1 MKKLSLVP
9 TFVVGTI
16 GILFGLLVA
25 FFAQLI
31 FDIILIVCGILTLL
45 SGIPQ
50 FFGAIVELTDKKKI
64 AIFDLIVAVITVVV
78 GVMLIFFRNEIVV
91 TCIGVYL
98 IVFPLIRTLV
108 ADKKVEQLKVELPSM
123 ILGVALLI
131 VAPRGLIHILGK
143 VAGALIIVLSAIY
156 IIVGIVAYF
165 KAKKIAES
173 MTGNRVYVDADGN
186 GTIDAIFV
194 DTTND
199 GNYDTVIKVEE
210 NKED

>member
-9 TFVVGTI
+9 TLVVGTI

-25 FFAQLI
+25 IFAQLV

-50 FFGAIVELTDKKKI
+50 FFNAIVELTDKKKI
-64 AIFDLIVAVITVVV
+64 AIFDLVIAIITIAV
-78 GVMLIFFRNEIVV
+78 GAIFIFWRNEIVV
-91 TCIGVYL
+91 ICIGVYL
-98 IVFPLIRTLV
+98 IVFPLIRTLI
-108 ADKKVEQLKVELPSM
+108 ADKKAEQLKVELPSM
-123 ILGVALLI
+123 ILGIALLV

-156 IIVGIVAYF
+156 IVVGIVAYF
-165 KAKKIAES
+165 KAKKLLES
-173 MTGNRVYVDADGN
+173 TKGGCVYVDTDGN
-186 GTIDAIFV
+186 GTIDTVFV

-199 GNYDTVIKVEE
+199 GNFDTVIKIDE
-210 NKED
+210 NKQ